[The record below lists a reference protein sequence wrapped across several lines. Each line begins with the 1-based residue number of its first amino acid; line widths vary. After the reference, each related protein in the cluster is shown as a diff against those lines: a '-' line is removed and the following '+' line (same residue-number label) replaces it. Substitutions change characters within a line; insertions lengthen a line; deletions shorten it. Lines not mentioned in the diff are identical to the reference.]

1 MKIINDNGVKV
12 NKTMVKGLDTIR
24 SNFPNAMR
32 SLMKEVL
39 EDILMSVPKDKID
52 NRILTFKRDLLSK
65 HYDEIAMPT
74 GVKKLSKFIQS
85 SKRNSFTTTD
95 EKAVI
100 TPHKKGTPVHVKA
113 SINHND
119 LLRFFGE
126 NKRYQYISDGDKIK
140 WVYLKNNPIGMET
153 IAFKGFEDSPKVIK
167 FIKEYADYEKM
178 YEKALQK
185 KIEMFY
191 ESLMWTLPM
200 DKSSTIEKFF

>member
-52 NRILTFKRDLLSK
+52 DRILTFKRDLLTK

-95 EKAVI
+95 AVSY
-100 TPHKKGTPVHVKA
+100 TH
-113 SINHND
+113 
-119 LLRFFGE
+119 L
-126 NKRYQYISDGDKIK
+126 
-140 WVYLKNNPIGMET
+140 
-153 IAFKGFEDSPKVIK
+153 
-167 FIKEYADYEKM
+167 
-178 YEKALQK
+178 
-185 KIEMFY
+185 
-191 ESLMWTLPM
+191 TLPTT
-200 DKSSTIEKFF
+200 SSV